1 MLRVAA
7 TAGLLVLAGAT
18 VAFARPGLE
27 NSHDRSMRSTQIAC
41 GTERRDVK
49 QLRDADA
56 KNVAFGHGI
65 DSTVKRMVQLKR
77 PLETGPREPKE
88 RRVYRVWA
96 VFDSIPPSETSPGV
110 KLGYKTE
117 VNDND
122 IHLAIRDS
130 TGATMV
136 VEFPHQS
143 CTEGA
148 QHRGDMKAAR
158 EELVKA
164 CSNKTPPRD
173 PPKSFVGLHGSARI
187 TGVLFFDFPH
197 HQRGK
202 APNTAELHPV
212 VRVTNITCSR
222 A

>member
-18 VAFARPGLE
+18 VAFARPGLG
-27 NSHDRSMRSTQIAC
+27 NSHGRSLRSTQIAC
-41 GTERRDVK
+41 GSERREVK
-49 QLRDADA
+49 QLLDDDAV
-56 KNVAFGHGI
+56 NVDFGHGI
-65 DSTVKRMVQLKR
+65 DSTVKRMGQLKR
-77 PLETGPREPKE
+77 PAETGDRQKRE
-88 RRVYRVWA
+88 RRVYRLWA
-96 VFDSIPPSETSPGV
+96 IFDSIPPSETSPGV

-117 VNDND
+117 DNDND

-130 TGATMV
+130 MGATMV
-136 VEFPHQS
+136 VEFPHHS
-143 CTEGA
+143 CTAGA
-148 QHRGDMKAAR
+148 QHRGDMQEAR
-158 EELVKA
+158 ETLVKA
-164 CSNKTPPRD
+164 CSNKTPPRE
-173 PPKSFVGLHGSARI
+173 PPKSFVELHGSARI

-212 VRVTNITCSR
+212 LRATNVECSR